1 MAGIAA
7 GAGRRGGDVTEAEVA
22 KVRRM
27 LLGRLYG
34 RAAPAEVVGQAAAV
48 AAVEAVVRQTVES
61 GEGNSVV
68 VVGPRGSGKTAVVQ
82 QALAAAGSG
91 GRHHVVRLSGFV
103 HTSDGLALRDIA
115 RQLLAAQDAEGAG
128 AAGTFAEALAYVLGV
143 LRAADGGVAPVV
155 FVLEEFDQLAQHP
168 KQALLYTLFDMAQRA
183 QTPVCVVGV
192 TARVDV
198 MDLLEKRVKSRFSHR
213 LVHVHGAASLEAF
226 TDIARTALHVDGDSQ
241 FARQFRQRVEEILS
255 TPAVAAHIAAV
266 YEIDKDA
273 RQLLQLFAAA
283 VARLTAAEP
292 LLCLEHVQ
300 RSIAH
305 EAASGKMRVVGGIS
319 LLELSLVVAMHS
331 LVRGGSSKY
340 NFEMVYDEYKQFM
353 SRHVIAAA
361 GGGAMKIYKKPVAL
375 KAMEALV
382 ALEVVRPA
390 GLSVAGPTAA
400 AAGRN
405 DLLAG
410 TAAGAR
416 APKEYRMVQLMLE
429 PAQVLALMADRTDVP
444 VVIRRWAQQ

>member
-7 GAGRRGGDVTEAEVA
+7 GVGRHGGDVTNTEVA
-22 KVRRM
+22 RVRRIV
-27 LLGRLYG
+27 LGRVHG
-34 RAAPAEVVGQAAAV
+34 RTAPAEVVGQAAAV

-68 VVGPRGSGKTAVVQ
+68 VVGPRGSGKTAVVR
-82 QALAAAGSG
+82 QALEAAGRSG
-91 GRHHVVRLSGFV
+91 KHHVVRLSGFV
-103 HTSDGLALRDIA
+103 HTSDGVALRDIA
-115 RQLLAAQDAEGAG
+115 RQLLAAQDAAG

-213 LVHVHGAASLEAF
+213 LVHVHGATSLEAF
-226 TDIARTALHVDGDSQ
+226 TDIARTALYIDGESQ
-241 FARQFRQRVEEILS
+241 FARKFRRRVDEILS

-266 YEIDKDA
+266 YEMDKDA

-283 VARLTAAEP
+283 AARLTVSEP

-300 RSIAH
+300 RSIMQ

-331 LVRGGSSKY
+331 LVHGGSSRY

-353 SRHVIAAA
+353 SRHVLAAA

-382 ALEVVRPA
+382 ALEIVRPV
-390 GLSVAGPTAA
+390 GLSVAGSAA
-400 AAGRN
+400 AAVGRN

-410 TAAGAR
+410 TAAGTR

-429 PAQVLALMADRTDVP
+429 PAQVLELVADRVDVP